1 MLSNSDIITEGLT
14 DSSGV
19 FLFETSK
26 KDEYLTIVANKQGF
40 FIGQRTFVKDQSIKN
55 NTQISEKNEQTV
67 SAEKA
72 SSLDSQS
79 DVQKDIVIVLVR
91 ENLVMM
97 EKSILFITYS
107 NSFADN
113 FEPLFLYSDKC
124 IIVDNIVSDL
134 LEIQCSNLQKDIGIL
149 TTQFK
154 CIIKYK
160 S

>member
-14 DSSGV
+14 DSNGV

-40 FIGQRTFVKDQSIKN
+40 FIG
-55 NTQISEKNEQTV
+55 
-67 SAEKA
+67 
-72 SSLDSQS
+72 
-79 DVQKDIVIVLVR
+79 DVQKDIVVILVR

-124 IIVDNIVSDL
+124 KIVCNIVSDL

-154 CIIKYK
+154 CIIKCLIK
-160 S
+160 